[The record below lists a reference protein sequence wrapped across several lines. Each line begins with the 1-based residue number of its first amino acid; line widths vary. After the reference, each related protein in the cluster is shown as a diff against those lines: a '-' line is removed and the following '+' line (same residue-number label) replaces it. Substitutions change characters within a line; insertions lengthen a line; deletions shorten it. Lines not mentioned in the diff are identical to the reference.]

1 MILVTGATGN
11 VGRHAVS
18 LLVAEGAQVR
28 ALVRN
33 PATAAFPEGVEVVKG
48 DLTDPSSLPD
58 ALEGVDRVF
67 LVWPGFAAETA
78 AKVVDLVA
86 EHARGIVYLSA
97 NLPEDSTMFHK
108 DVERLIQASPLEW
121 TFLRPGGFAANTL
134 GWAEQIRGGTVRW
147 VHGAAA
153 RSLIHEADIAAVAVR
168 ALLSDELVG
177 QAPVLSGPS
186 AVTQAEQVRIIG
198 SAVGRDVRWEEMPP
212 EEAVAQMA
220 AVWGDP
226 VLAREAVEAWGSFV
240 TTPEEVTDAVE
251 RLTGRPA
258 RSFAEW
264 AADHAADFR

>member
-18 LLVAEGAQVR
+18 QLTAAGAQVR

-33 PATAAFPEGVEVVKG
+33 PAKAAFPAGVEVVTG
-48 DLTDPSSLPD
+48 DLTDPASLSG
-58 ALEGVDRVF
+58 ALDGVDGVF

-86 EHARGIVYLSA
+86 AHARRVVYLSA

-108 DVERLIQASPLEW
+108 DLERLISASPLEW

-134 GWAEQIRGGTVRW
+134 GWADAVRAGTVRW
-147 VHGAAA
+147 VYGQAA
-153 RSLIHEADIAAVAVR
+153 RSLIHEADIAAVAVK

-177 QAPVLSGPS
+177 QAPVLSGPA

-198 SAVGRDVRWEEMPP
+198 AAVGREVRWEEMPP
-212 EEAVAQMA
+212 EEAVTQLAT
-220 AVWGDP
+220 VWGDP
-226 VLAREAVEAWGSFV
+226 VLAREAVAAWGGFV
-240 TTPEEVTDAVE
+240 AAPEQVTDAVE

-258 RSFAEW
+258 RSFAAW